1 MSVLVHLLTLLHID
15 LSILN
20 DLKLALSIT
29 GYYYI
34 DLFVNVVLPL
44 VTYLNEKKNFFKLLK
59 DLHRKLEKY
68 FK

>member
-20 DLKLALSIT
+20 DLIFYLSIT

-34 DLFVNVVLPL
+34 DLFVTVVLPL
-44 VTYLNEKKNFFKLLK
+44 VTYLNKKKFQTAKRFTQKT
-59 DLHRKLEKY
+59 
-68 FK
+68 F